1 MIYITARARSLVIF
15 PVTLPPRSPGRLCAG
30 LSFCRRADRGCAART
45 GACGLCSRCS
55 AGRRCR
61 CAGRC
66 VRLRTVISRANLTNK
81 GLADSASSC
90 DLIVRPFDPLGV
102 VQQHQY
108 RAPPVG
114 IGALTSNVRSDAWP
128 MFRNKSVVDRTSP
141 RFAPDRSGVQIIADD
156 LVDGRGVE
164 FPARLPDHAVRVEL
178 LGDPVV

>member
-1 MIYITARARSLVIF
+1 MLGYRVVI
-15 PVTLPPRSPGRLCAG
+15 
-30 LSFCRRADRGCAART
+30 DAAFV
-45 GACGLCSRCS
+45 GNPFVGIVAP
-55 AGRRCR
+55 
-61 CAGRC
+61 
-66 VRLRTVISRANLTNK
+66 
-81 GLADSASSC
+81 
-90 DLIVRPFDPLGV
+90 LIVF
-102 VQQHQY
+102 QQNAH